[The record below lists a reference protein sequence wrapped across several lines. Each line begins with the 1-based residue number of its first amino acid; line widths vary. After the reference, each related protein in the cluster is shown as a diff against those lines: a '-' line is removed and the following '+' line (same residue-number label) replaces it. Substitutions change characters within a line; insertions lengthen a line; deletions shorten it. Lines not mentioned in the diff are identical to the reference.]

1 MNACEWDGGKVE
13 FRELAC
19 MYALFVLRHLSC
31 RETVGFV
38 HNSINVSVGFCSHLN
53 HVGAPPYFT
62 EVCGYHGP
70 SYMTMLEDV
79 SSSFQVAVVFTIWF
93 EDARS
98 FS

>member
-1 MNACEWDGGKVE
+1 MNVCEWDGGKVE

-19 MYALFVLRHLSC
+19 RYALFVLRHLSC

-62 EVCGYHGP
+62 EVCGDHGP
-70 SYMTMLEDV
+70 SYMTVCYIHCAIM
-79 SSSFQVAVVFTIWF
+79 VVGRYTIF
-93 EDARS
+93 LLTL
-98 FS
+98 